1 MRTLS
6 SRWTWFYKFA
16 FPTLWIGGFGIGTL
30 QMFLDPDSFS
40 GDDPRDVRWAFMAAL
55 LLGSAV
61 IYWSCIRVKR
71 VSLDTDAFLI
81 SNYRDEIRVPLHDVE
96 RVSGSVLW
104 NPELIWLHFRRPTRF
119 GSRVVFIAPMR
130 FFGFGRHPLAR
141 ELNSLVTGRAAA

>member
-1 MRTLS
+1 MRMLS

-30 QMFLDPDSFS
+30 MMFLAPDSFS
-40 GDDPRDVRWAFMAAL
+40 WDYPRDLRWAFVAAL
-55 LLGSAV
+55 LVGSAV

-71 VSLDTDAFLI
+71 VLLDSDAFLI
-81 SNYRDEIRVPLHDVE
+81 SNYREEIRVPLRDVE

-104 NPELIWLHFRRPTRF
+104 YPKLIWLHFRRPTRF

-130 FFGFGRHPLAR
+130 FLGFGRHPLAR
-141 ELNSLVTGRAAA
+141 ALSSIVTGRAAA